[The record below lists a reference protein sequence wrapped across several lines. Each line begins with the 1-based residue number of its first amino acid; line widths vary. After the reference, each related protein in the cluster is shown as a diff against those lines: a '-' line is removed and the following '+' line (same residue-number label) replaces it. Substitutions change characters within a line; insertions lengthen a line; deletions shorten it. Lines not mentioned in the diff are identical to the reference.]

1 MCGGDYFH
9 STVSRGDFDNMP
21 NSERSVVV
29 TGASTG
35 IGEATAL
42 LLARQ
47 GFRVFAAVRRCE
59 DGEKLKAQ
67 NGAIETL
74 LMDVTDTAAVSRAAA
89 DVAAVTGGQLYGL
102 VNNAGIAVAG
112 PLECLPIAE
121 LERQLDIN
129 VIGPVR
135 VTQAFLPMLRAAQGR
150 IVMMSSVAGK
160 SAMPVVG
167 AYSASKFALEALSDT
182 WRVEL
187 YNWNI
192 KVILVEPGPIQ
203 TPIWDKSAILATGA
217 MEGVAPE
224 KLALYSKLIE
234 VGSRFARKAGQS
246 GLPAEAVAGV
256 VLKAL
261 TKSRPKAR
269 YMIGKGS
276 TERML
281 LEAMPTGLRDWILAK
296 AI

>member
-1 MCGGDYFH
+1 
-9 STVSRGDFDNMP
+9 MP
-21 NSERSVVV
+21 SVERSVLV

-42 LLARQ
+42 LLANE
-47 GFRVFAAVRRCE
+47 GFRVFAAVRRKE
-59 DGEKLKAQ
+59 DADNLKSKNAKL
-67 NGAIETL
+67 ETL
-74 LMDVTDTAAVSRAAA
+74 LMDVTDSAAVSRAAT
-89 DVAAVTGGQLYGL
+89 DVAQITGGNLYGL
-102 VNNAGIAVAG
+102 INNAGIAVAG
-112 PLECLPIAE
+112 PLECLPISE

-150 IVMMSSVAGK
+150 VVMMSSVAGK

-187 YNWNI
+187 YKWNI

-203 TPIWDKSAILATGA
+203 TPIWDKSSALATGS
-217 MEGVAPE
+217 MEGVPPE
-224 KLALYSKLIE
+224 KMALYTKLME
-234 VGSRFARKAGQS
+234 VGGRFARKAALT
-246 GLPAEAVAGV
+246 GLPPEAVAQV

-261 TKSRPKAR
+261 TKSSPKAR
-269 YMIGKGS
+269 YRIGNGS
-276 TERML
+276 TQRMV
-281 LEAMPTGLRDWILAK
+281 LETLPTGLRDWILAR